1 MSPGMHQVLPNYHI
15 ATETI
20 DNPLRRIDP
29 SFFISV
35 DLSLLLLRPTTI
47 KVYPFP
53 LILDLRSN
61 LFNSFI
67 EDGRDL

>member
-47 KVYPFP
+47 KVYPF
-53 LILDLRSN
+53 S
-61 LFNSFI
+61 SHS
-67 EDGRDL
+67 